1 MVLEKGLPLQALVL
15 AHEASRQGCLMCV
28 VNRFY
33 RWLYLLGFV
42 FVLVCSLSLVC
53 SLVLSLSLFLVLSWV
68 SVLALVLSSWL
79 TFRVDLENELSL
91 MLPTQAR
98 NASRSRL
105 W

>member
-1 MVLEKGLPLQALVL
+1 
-15 AHEASRQGCLMCV
+15 MCV
-28 VNRFY
+28 LIDSIDVY
-33 RWLYLLGFV
+33 ILLCLCLG
-42 FVLVCSLSLVC
+42 LVCSFSLVYSLVC
-53 SLVLSLSLFLVLSWV
+53 SLSLFLVLSWV